1 MKKIIEVSIGSI
13 NFTVEDDAYIELKEY
28 LKRFESTIHDKEEA
42 KEVMIDV
49 EARIAEIFQK
59 EIRYSNQVVDMKL
72 VQSVIDR
79 LGDVDAVDKK
89 GTESNFHY
97 QSSTKNQD
105 YSNQEYTKGNKRFYR
120 DIDSKKLGGVAS
132 GLAAYTGIDVTI
144 IRVLFVVLSFAYGSA
159 FWVYIILWFVTPRA
173 ETISQR
179 LEMRGYAPT
188 AENIRKF
195 TSQYK

>member
-13 NFTVEDDAYIELKEY
+13 NFTMEDDAYIRLKEY
-28 LKRFESTIHDKEEA
+28 FKRFESTIHDKEEA
-42 KEVMIDV
+42 REVMIDV
-49 EARIAEIFQK
+49 EARVAEIFQK
-59 EIRYSNQVVDMKL
+59 EIKYSNQVVDMKL

-79 LGDVDAVDKK
+79 LGDVDPVENND
-89 GTESNFHY
+89 SNTSSKA
-97 QSSTKNQD
+97 QSSTKTQD
-105 YSNQEYTKGNKRFYR
+105 NSNQEYTKGNKRLYR

-132 GLAAYTGIDVTI
+132 GLSAYTGIDVTI

-159 FWVYIILWFVTPRA
+159 FLAYIILWFVMPKAQTV
-173 ETISQR
+173 SQK
-179 LEMRGYAPT
+179 LEMRGYAQT